1 LQANTLRVAVW
12 VGTVGAFPDLTVS
25 NKIKTS
31 TPMSE
36 LGRGCVKT
44 LTLDLRVELPS
55 RFRRCENQL
64 HWQHLSEEG
73 N

>member
-1 LQANTLRVAVW
+1 MGFW
-12 VGTVGAFPDLTVS
+12 
-25 NKIKTS
+25 
-31 TPMSE
+31 PMSA

-64 HWQHLSEEG
+64 HWQHLSAEG